1 VLPVIIGSATSAL
14 EQVRETFQQNSAFM
28 LHLNTSTDLPRPMR
42 FVLPII
48 SLFVFSSFAYAQF
61 GQIVGSIYDD
71 ERAPIVGATIKLP
84 ELKRGAV
91 TQSDGSFAINNIPPG
106 RYRIEVSAVGY
117 EPHAATVL
125 VQANKTERLRIVL
138 RSSSVE
144 AQAVEVT
151 ASRRIQEQSDTRTSV
166 LTVDPREAKY
176 KAGGIEDVFRSLQN
190 LPGVTAPNDFSSQLV
205 VRGSGPDQNLILLDN
220 IELFNPY
227 RLYGFISLFN
237 PETISSITLLTG
249 GFPAQYTDRLSAVLD
264 VRNRDGFTGN
274 GYVSGK
280 LNVSITNANV
290 ITEGALPFWN
300 GAWLLSTR
308 RTYYDLIVGPIVRA
322 TGAVDG
328 DVAFPNFRDL
338 QLKLTL
344 YPAQGHKVLANI
356 LTSRDNTEFTSG
368 ANRQTADSVS
378 LVDRSYNDA
387 CGITWQWSPS
397 QRFVTN
403 VGLSYYANYGA
414 NSFGGVGGSALLSSD
429 PNGGP
434 ISNADFKRLQDSLR
448 QIGVDV
454 PTLFSVRGET
464 GFRFQKTSLKIDN
477 SWQLDSLHLLEFGVQ
492 QDWMYTGVVAFLD
505 FDPRLKAIR
514 AANPTAPPLPE
525 SLSDGVSYIRSGIYA
540 QDRWRLTNQLTLTLG
555 ARFDYFALISK
566 AYLAPRL
573 SASYALSPTTTLRAA
588 WGVYYQSPGYEKL
601 FDQQVF
607 LDLTNDNVRSLRAE
621 RAIHNIV
628 GIEHQIARQWLVRVE
643 GYYKGFND
651 LILPKVVEGTVWHV
665 EKIPGLPD
673 SVYRTRDGWT
683 EPVATRGDSLTTI
696 PVNSATGESYGIE
709 ILLQKFAPTSGG
721 GLYGW
726 IAYSFAFAN
735 RYRDGLRIPFNFD
748 RRHTLSIVG
757 GWRISPS
764 LDLSVTFTYGSG
776 FPWTY
781 PVGITPRIVQVRDT
795 TTGQMVGKID
805 TDWRGV
811 IFNVDRGGLANINQG
826 RLPDYHRLDVR
837 VTTYTN
843 WFGWKWSWYLDVIN
857 VYNRQNVVG
866 IFYRVNR
873 DTMELIERR
882 STMFPILPT
891 FGFSV
896 TF

>member
-1 VLPVIIGSATSAL
+1 MNTMRLASLLAITTLLLASTAHTQFARL
-14 EQVRETFQQNSAFM
+14 EGA
-28 LHLNTSTDLPRPMR
+28 
-42 FVLPII
+42 
-48 SLFVFSSFAYAQF
+48 
-61 GQIVGSIYDD
+61 IYDT
-71 ERAPIVGATIKLP
+71 ERSPIVGATIKLP
-84 ELKRGAV
+84 QIKRGTV
-91 TQSDGSFAINNIPPG
+91 SRSDGTFAIANIPAG
-106 RYRIEVSAVGY
+106 TYRVEISAIGY
-117 EPHAATVL
+117 DPYTTTVTVAAG
-125 VQANKTERLRIVL
+125 KTERLRIVL
-138 RSSSVE
+138 RQSSIE
-144 AQAVEVT
+144 ADAVEVT
-151 ASRRIQEQSDTRTSV
+151 ASRRMQEQTDTRTSV
-166 LTVDPREAKY
+166 ITVDPREAKY
-176 KAGGIEDVFRSLQN
+176 KAGGIEDVFRTLQN
-190 LPGVTAPNDFSSQLV
+190 LPGVTAPSDFSSQLV

-264 VRNRDGFTGN
+264 VRNRDGYTGN
-274 GYVSGK
+274 GYIAGK
-280 LNVSITNANV
+280 LNVSITNANI

-338 QLKLTL
+338 QLKVTL
-344 YPAQGHKVLANI
+344 FPAQGHKLTANV

-368 ANRQTADSVS
+368 VNRQSADSIS

-387 CGITWQWSPS
+387 YGIAWQWTPS
-397 QRFVTN
+397 RRFVAN

-414 NSFGGVGGSALLSSD
+414 NSFGGVGGSALLNSN
-429 PNGGP
+429 PNGGTL
-434 ISNADFKRLQDSLR
+434 SKSDFERLQDSLR
-448 QIGVDV
+448 RAGVDV

-464 GFRFQKTSLKIDN
+464 GFRFQKTSLKVDN
-477 SWQLDSLHLLEFGVQ
+477 IWQLDSLHSLEFGLQ
-492 QDWMYTGVVAFLD
+492 QDWLYTGIVAYLD

-525 SLSDGVSYIRSGIYA
+525 SLQDGIDYIRSGLYA
-540 QDRWRLTNQLTLTLG
+540 QDRWRALDRLTLTIG
-555 ARFDYFALISK
+555 ARLDYFALIGK
-566 AYLAPRL
+566 TYLAPRL
-573 SASYALSPTTTLRAA
+573 SASYALTPQTTLRAS

-607 LDLTNDNVRSLRAE
+607 LDLTGDNVRSLRAE

-628 GIEHQIARQWLVRVE
+628 GIEHQFDRRWLARIE
-643 GYYKGFND
+643 GYYKGFSD
-651 LILPKVVEGTVWHV
+651 LILPKVVQGTVWKV

-683 EPVATRGDSLTTI
+683 EPVATIGDSLTTI
-696 PVNSATGESYGIE
+696 PVNSATGESFGIE
-709 ILLQKFAPTSGG
+709 LFLQKFPDPGNRG
-721 GLYGW
+721 FYGW

-735 RYRDGLRIPFNFD
+735 RYRNGLVIPFNFD

-757 GWRISPS
+757 GYRISEK
-764 LDLSVTFTYGSG
+764 LDVSFTFTYGSG

-781 PVGITPRIVQVRDT
+781 PVGIRPRIVQVRDT
-795 TTGQMVGKID
+795 VTGQTVAKLD

-811 IFNVDRGGLANINQG
+811 VFNVDRGGLANINRG

-837 VTTYTN
+837 VTTYTD
-843 WFGWKWSWYLDVIN
+843 WFGWKWSWYLDIIN

-866 IFYRVNR
+866 VFYRVDR
-873 DTMELIERR
+873 ETLQLVERR
-882 STMFPILPT
+882 STMLPILPT
-891 FGFSV
+891 IGFSV

>member
-1 VLPVIIGSATSAL
+1 MHRTLHILFTTAFCLVFVGS
-14 EQVRETFQQNSAFM
+14 V
-28 LHLNTSTDLPRPMR
+28 H
-42 FVLPII
+42 
-48 SLFVFSSFAYAQF
+48 AQF
-61 GQIVGSIYDD
+61 ARIEGSIYDSD
-71 ERAPIVGATIKLP
+71 RMPIVGATIKIP
-84 ELKRGAV
+84 QLKRGAV
-91 TQSDGSFAINNIPPG
+91 TQRDGSFSIADIPAG
-106 RYRIEVSAVGY
+106 TYRIEVSAIGY
-117 EPHAATVL
+117 EAYSATVT
-125 VQANKTERLRIVL
+125 VAPNKTERLRIVL
-138 RSSSVE
+138 RQSSVE

-176 KAGGIEDVFRSLQN
+176 KAGGIEDVFRTLQN
-190 LPGVTAPNDFSSQLV
+190 LPGVTAPSDFSSQLI

-220 IELFNPY
+220 IEIFNPY

-249 GFPAQYTDRLSAVLD
+249 GFGAQYSDRLSAVLD

-274 GYVSGK
+274 GYIAGK
-280 LNVSITNANV
+280 LNVSITNANI

-338 QLKLTL
+338 QLKLTV
-344 YPAQGHKVLANI
+344 YPAQGHKLFANV

-368 ANRQTADSVS
+368 INRQNADSIS

-387 CGITWQWSPS
+387 YGLTWQWTPS
-397 QRFVTN
+397 RTFVAN

-414 NSFGGVGGSALLSSD
+414 NSFGGVGGSALLNSN

-434 ISNADFKRLQDSLR
+434 MSNADFQRLQDSLR
-448 QIGVDV
+448 QAGVDV

-464 GFRFQKTSLKIDN
+464 GFRFHKTSLKVDN
-477 SWQLDSLHLLEFGVQ
+477 SWQLDSTHILEFGIQ
-492 QDWMYTGVVAFLD
+492 QDWIYTGVVAYLD

-525 SLSDGVSYIRSGIYA
+525 SLSDGINYIRSGIYA
-540 QDRWRLTNQLTLTLG
+540 QDRWRPLDRLTLTLG
-555 ARFDYFALISK
+555 ARYDYFALIGK
-566 AYLAPRL
+566 TYLAPRV
-573 SASYALSPTTTLRAA
+573 SASYALSPRTTLRVA
-588 WGVYYQSPGYEKL
+588 WGIYYQSPGYEKL

-607 LDLTNDNVRSLRAE
+607 LDLTSDNVRSLRAE
-621 RAIHNIV
+621 RATHTIV
-628 GIEHQIARQWLVRVE
+628 GIEHQVSPEWLVRLE
-643 GYYKGFND
+643 SYYKGFND
-651 LILPKVVEGTVWHV
+651 LILPKVVQGTVWKV

-683 EPVATRGDSLTTI
+683 SPTPTVGDSLTTI
-696 PVNSATGESYGIE
+696 PVNSATGEAYGIE
-709 ILLQKFAPTSGG
+709 LLVQKFAPTNGG

-764 LDLSVTFTYGSG
+764 LDLSITFTYGSG

-781 PVGITPRIVQVRDT
+781 PVGITPRIVQIRDT
-795 TTGQMVGKID
+795 TTGQMMARID

-811 IFNVDRGGLANINQG
+811 IFNVDRGGLSNINQG
-826 RLPDYHRLDVR
+826 RLPDYHRLDIR
-837 VTTYTN
+837 LTTYTN

-866 IFYRVNR
+866 VFYRVNR
-873 DTMELIERR
+873 ETLELIERR
-882 STMFPILPT
+882 STMLPIVPT
-891 FGFSV
+891 IGFSV

>member
-1 VLPVIIGSATSAL
+1 MQLLLVILLTAGILGAQVQFARL
-14 EQVRETFQQNSAFM
+14 EGT
-28 LHLNTSTDLPRPMR
+28 
-42 FVLPII
+42 
-48 SLFVFSSFAYAQF
+48 
-61 GQIVGSIYDD
+61 IYDT
-71 ERAPIVGATIKLP
+71 ERAPISGATIKLP
-84 ELKRGAV
+84 QLKRGAI
-91 TQSDGSFAINNIPPG
+91 TQRDGSFVIADIPPG
-106 RYRIEVSAVGY
+106 TYQIEVSAVGY
-117 EPHAATVL
+117 DAYATTITLSPATVK
-125 VQANKTERLRIVL
+125 QLRVVL
-138 RSSSVE
+138 RQSSIE

-151 ASRRIQEQSDTRTSV
+151 ASRRLQEQSDTRTSV

-176 KAGGIEDVFRSLQN
+176 KAGGIEDVFRTLQN
-190 LPGVTAPNDFSSQLV
+190 LPGVTAPSDFSSQLI

-220 IELFNPY
+220 IEIFNPY

-249 GFPAQYTDRLSAVLD
+249 GFPAQYSDRLSAVLD
-264 VRNRDGFTGN
+264 VRNRDGYTGN
-274 GYVSGK
+274 GYFSGK

-300 GAWLLSTR
+300 GAWLVSTR

-344 YPAQGHKVLANI
+344 YPAQGHKLFANV

-368 ANRQTADSVS
+368 ANRQTADSLS

-387 CGITWQWSPS
+387 YGISWQWTPS
-397 QRFVTN
+397 KRFVST

-414 NSFGGVGGSALLSSD
+414 NSFGGVGGSALLNSD
-429 PNGGP
+429 PNGGTL
-434 ISNADFKRLQDSLR
+434 SNEDFKRLQDSLR
-448 QIGVDV
+448 QAGVDV

-464 GFRFQKTSLKIDN
+464 GFRFQKTSLKVDN
-477 SWQLDSLHLLEFGVQ
+477 SWQLDSVHLLEFGLQ
-492 QDWMYTGVVAFLD
+492 QDWIYTGVVAYLD

-525 SLSDGVSYIRSGIYA
+525 SLSEGIDYIRSGLYA
-540 QDRWRLTNQLTLTLG
+540 QDRWRAFNKLTLTVG
-555 ARFDYFALISK
+555 ARFDYFALLDKS
-566 AYLAPRL
+566 YLAPRL
-573 SASYALSPTTTLRAA
+573 AASYALSPTTTLRAA
-588 WGVYYQSPGYEKL
+588 WGIYYQSPGYEKL

-607 LDLTNDNVRSLRAE
+607 LDLTSENVRSLRAE
-621 RAIHNIV
+621 RATHTIA
-628 GIEHQIARQWLVRVE
+628 GIEHQINPQWLVRME
-643 GYYKGFND
+643 GYYKGFSD
-651 LILPKVVEGTVWHV
+651 LILPKVVQGTVWKV

-683 EPVATRGDSLTTI
+683 NPVATIGDSLTTI

-709 ILLQKFAPTSGG
+709 LLVQKFAPTNGG

-735 RYRDGLRIPFNFD
+735 RYRGGLRIPFNFD

-795 TTGQMVGKID
+795 ISGQMTAKID

-873 DTMELIERR
+873 ETLELIERR
-882 STMFPILPT
+882 STMLPILPT
-891 FGFSV
+891 IGFSV

>member
-1 VLPVIIGSATSAL
+1 MHRTLHILFIVIFCLVFVGSV
-14 EQVRETFQQNSAFM
+14 Q
-28 LHLNTSTDLPRPMR
+28 
-42 FVLPII
+42 
-48 SLFVFSSFAYAQF
+48 AQF
-61 GQIVGSIYDD
+61 ARIEGSIYDS
-71 ERAPIVGATIKLP
+71 ERMPIAGATIKIP
-84 ELKRGAV
+84 QLKRGAI
-91 TQSDGSFAINNIPPG
+91 TQRDGSFALADIPAG
-106 RYRIEVSAVGY
+106 TYRIEVSAIGY
-117 EPHAATVL
+117 EAYSATVT
-125 VQANKTERLRIVL
+125 VAPNKTERLRIVL
-138 RSSSVE
+138 RQSSVE

-176 KAGGIEDVFRSLQN
+176 KAGGIEDVFRTLQN
-190 LPGVTAPNDFSSQLV
+190 LPGVTASSDFSSQLI

-220 IELFNPY
+220 IEIFNPY

-249 GFPAQYTDRLSAVLD
+249 GFGAQYTDRLSAVLD

-274 GYVSGK
+274 GYFAGK
-280 LNVSITNANV
+280 LNVSITNANI

-308 RTYYDLIVGPIVRA
+308 RTYYDLLVGPIVRA

-338 QLKLTL
+338 QLKLTV
-344 YPAQGHKVLANI
+344 YPASGHKLFANV

-368 ANRQTADSVS
+368 INRQSADSIS

-387 CGITWQWSPS
+387 YGLTWQWTPS
-397 QRFVTN
+397 RTFVAN

-414 NSFGGVGGSALLSSD
+414 NSFGGVGGSALLNSD

-448 QIGVDV
+448 QAGVDV

-464 GFRFQKTSLKIDN
+464 GFRFQKTSLKVDN
-477 SWQLDSLHLLEFGVQ
+477 SWQLDSTHILEFGIQ
-492 QDWMYTGVVAFLD
+492 QDWIYTGVVAYLD

-525 SLSDGVSYIRSGIYA
+525 SLSEGINYIRSGIYA
-540 QDRWRLTNQLTLTLG
+540 QDRWRPLDRLTLTLG
-555 ARFDYFALISK
+555 ARYDYFALIGK
-566 AYLAPRL
+566 TYLAPRV
-573 SASYALSPTTTLRAA
+573 SASYALSPRTTLRAA
-588 WGVYYQSPGYEKL
+588 WGIYYQSPGYEKL

-607 LDLTNDNVRSLRAE
+607 LDLTSENVRSLRAE
-621 RAIHNIV
+621 RATHSIV
-628 GIEHQIARQWLVRVE
+628 GIEHQVSPEWLVRLE
-643 GYYKGFND
+643 SYYKGFND
-651 LILPKVVEGTVWHV
+651 LILPKVVQGTVWKV

-683 EPVATRGDSLTTI
+683 NPMPTVGDSLTTI
-696 PVNSATGESYGIE
+696 PVNSATGEAYGIE
-709 ILLQKFAPTSGG
+709 LLVQKFAPTNGG
-721 GLYGW
+721 GFYGW

-764 LDLSVTFTYGSG
+764 LDLSITFTYGSG

-781 PVGITPRIVQVRDT
+781 PVGITPRIVQIRDT
-795 TTGQMVGKID
+795 TTGQMMAKID

-811 IFNVDRGGLANINQG
+811 IFNVDRGGLSNINQG
-826 RLPDYHRLDVR
+826 RLPDYHRLDIR
-837 VTTYTN
+837 LTTYTN

-866 IFYRVNR
+866 VFYRVNR
-873 DTMELIERR
+873 ETLELIERR
-882 STMFPILPT
+882 STMLPIVPT
-891 FGFSV
+891 IGFSV

>member
-1 VLPVIIGSATSAL
+1 
-14 EQVRETFQQNSAFM
+14 M
-28 LHLNTSTDLPRPMR
+28 NTMRLASLLAITTLLLAST
-42 FVLPII
+42 
-48 SLFVFSSFAYAQF
+48 AHAQF
-61 GQIVGSIYDD
+61 ARLEGAIYDT
-71 ERAPIVGATIKLP
+71 ERSPIVGATIKLP
-84 ELKRGAV
+84 QIKRGTV
-91 TQSDGSFAINNIPPG
+91 SRSDGTFAIANIPAG
-106 RYRIEVSAVGY
+106 TYRVEISAIGY
-117 EPHAATVL
+117 DPYTTTVTVAAG
-125 VQANKTERLRIVL
+125 KTERLRIVL
-138 RSSSVE
+138 RQSSIE
-144 AQAVEVT
+144 ADAVEVT
-151 ASRRIQEQSDTRTSV
+151 ASRRMQEQTDTRTSV
-166 LTVDPREAKY
+166 ITVDPREAKY
-176 KAGGIEDVFRSLQN
+176 KAGGIEDVFRTLQN
-190 LPGVTAPNDFSSQLV
+190 LPGVTAPSDFSSQLV

-264 VRNRDGFTGN
+264 VRNRDGYTGN
-274 GYVSGK
+274 GYFAGK
-280 LNVSITNANV
+280 LNVSITNANI

-338 QLKLTL
+338 QLKVTL
-344 YPAQGHKVLANI
+344 FPAQGHKLTANV

-368 ANRQTADSVS
+368 VNRQSADSIS

-387 CGITWQWSPS
+387 YGIAWQWTPS
-397 QRFVTN
+397 RRFVAN

-414 NSFGGVGGSALLSSD
+414 NSFGGVGGSAQLNSN
-429 PNGGP
+429 PNGGTL
-434 ISNADFKRLQDSLR
+434 SKSDFERLQDSLR
-448 QIGVDV
+448 RAGVDV

-464 GFRFQKTSLKIDN
+464 GFRFQKTSLKVDN
-477 SWQLDSLHLLEFGVQ
+477 IWQLDSLHSLEFGLQ
-492 QDWMYTGVVAFLD
+492 QDWLYTGIVAYLD

-525 SLSDGVSYIRSGIYA
+525 SLQDGIDYIRSGLYA
-540 QDRWRLTNQLTLTLG
+540 QDRWRALDRLTLTIG
-555 ARFDYFALISK
+555 ARLDYFALIGK
-566 AYLAPRL
+566 TYLAPRL
-573 SASYALSPTTTLRAA
+573 SASYALTPQTTLRAS

-607 LDLTNDNVRSLRAE
+607 LDLTGDNVRSLRAE

-628 GIEHQIARQWLVRVE
+628 GIEHQFDRRWLARIE
-643 GYYKGFND
+643 GYYKGFSD
-651 LILPKVVEGTVWHV
+651 LILPKVVQGTVWKV

-683 EPVATRGDSLTTI
+683 EPVATIGDSLTTI
-696 PVNSATGESYGIE
+696 PINSATGESFGIE
-709 ILLQKFAPTSGG
+709 LFLQKFPDPGNRG
-721 GLYGW
+721 FYGW

-735 RYRDGLRIPFNFD
+735 RYRDGLVIPFNFD

-757 GWRISPS
+757 GYRISEK
-764 LDLSVTFTYGSG
+764 LDVSFTFTYGSG

-781 PVGITPRIVQVRDT
+781 PVGIRPRIVQVRDT
-795 TTGQMVGKID
+795 VTGQTVAKLD

-811 IFNVDRGGLANINQG
+811 VFNVDRGGLANINRG

-837 VTTYTN
+837 VTTYTD
-843 WFGWKWSWYLDVIN
+843 WFGWKWSWYLDIIN

-866 IFYRVNR
+866 VFYRVDR
-873 DTMELIERR
+873 ETLQLVERR
-882 STMFPILPT
+882 STMLPILPT
-891 FGFSV
+891 IGFSV

>member
-1 VLPVIIGSATSAL
+1 MQLLLVILLTAGILGAQVQFARL
-14 EQVRETFQQNSAFM
+14 EGT
-28 LHLNTSTDLPRPMR
+28 
-42 FVLPII
+42 
-48 SLFVFSSFAYAQF
+48 
-61 GQIVGSIYDD
+61 IYDT
-71 ERAPIVGATIKLP
+71 ERAPISGATIKLP
-84 ELKRGAV
+84 QLKRGAI
-91 TQSDGSFAINNIPPG
+91 TQRDGSFVIADIPPG
-106 RYRIEVSAVGY
+106 TYQIEVSAVGY
-117 EPHAATVL
+117 DAYATTITLSPATVK
-125 VQANKTERLRIVL
+125 QLRVVL
-138 RSSSVE
+138 RQSSIE

-151 ASRRIQEQSDTRTSV
+151 ASRRLQEQSDTRTSV

-176 KAGGIEDVFRSLQN
+176 KAGGIEDVFRTLQN
-190 LPGVTAPNDFSSQLV
+190 LPGVTAPSDFSSQLI

-220 IELFNPY
+220 IEIFNPY

-249 GFPAQYTDRLSAVLD
+249 GFPAQYSDRLSAVLD
-264 VRNRDGFTGN
+264 VRNRDGYTGN
-274 GYVSGK
+274 GYFSGK

-300 GAWLLSTR
+300 GAWLVSTR

-344 YPAQGHKVLANI
+344 YPAQGHKLFANV

-368 ANRQTADSVS
+368 ANRQTADSLS

-387 CGITWQWSPS
+387 YGISWQWTPS
-397 QRFVTN
+397 KRFVST

-414 NSFGGVGGSALLSSD
+414 NSFGGVGGSALLNSD
-429 PNGGP
+429 PNGGTL
-434 ISNADFKRLQDSLR
+434 SNEDFKRLQDSLR
-448 QIGVDV
+448 QAGVDV

-464 GFRFQKTSLKIDN
+464 GFRFQKTSLKVDN
-477 SWQLDSLHLLEFGVQ
+477 SWQLDSVHLLEFGLQ
-492 QDWMYTGVVAFLD
+492 QDWIYTGVVAYLD

-525 SLSDGVSYIRSGIYA
+525 SLSEGIDYIRSGLYA
-540 QDRWRLTNQLTLTLG
+540 QDRWRAFNKLTLTVG
-555 ARFDYFALISK
+555 ARFDYFALLDKS
-566 AYLAPRL
+566 YLAPRL
-573 SASYALSPTTTLRAA
+573 AASYALSPTTTLRAA
-588 WGVYYQSPGYEKL
+588 WGIYYQSPGYEKL

-607 LDLTNDNVRSLRAE
+607 LDLTSENVRSLRAE
-621 RAIHNIV
+621 RATHTIA
-628 GIEHQIARQWLVRVE
+628 GIEHQINPQWLVRME
-643 GYYKGFND
+643 GYYKGFSD
-651 LILPKVVEGTVWHV
+651 LILPKVVRGTVWKV

-683 EPVATRGDSLTTI
+683 NPVATIGDSLTTI

-709 ILLQKFAPTSGG
+709 LLVQKFAPTNGG

-795 TTGQMVGKID
+795 ISGQMTAKID

-873 DTMELIERR
+873 ETLELIERR
-882 STMFPILPT
+882 STMLPILPT
-891 FGFSV
+891 IGFSV

>member
-1 VLPVIIGSATSAL
+1 
-14 EQVRETFQQNSAFM
+14 M
-28 LHLNTSTDLPRPMR
+28 NTMRLASLLAITTLLLAST
-42 FVLPII
+42 
-48 SLFVFSSFAYAQF
+48 AHAQF
-61 GQIVGSIYDD
+61 ARLEGAIYDT
-71 ERAPIVGATIKLP
+71 ERSPIVGATIKLP
-84 ELKRGAV
+84 QIKRGTV
-91 TQSDGSFAINNIPPG
+91 SRSDGTFAIANIPAG
-106 RYRIEVSAVGY
+106 TYRVEISAIGY
-117 EPHAATVL
+117 DPYTTTVTVAAG
-125 VQANKTERLRIVL
+125 KTERLRIVL
-138 RSSSVE
+138 RQSSIE
-144 AQAVEVT
+144 ADAVEVT
-151 ASRRIQEQSDTRTSV
+151 ASRRMQEQTDTRTSV
-166 LTVDPREAKY
+166 ITVDPREAKY
-176 KAGGIEDVFRSLQN
+176 KAGGIEDVFRTLQN
-190 LPGVTAPNDFSSQLV
+190 LPGVTAPSDFSSQLV

-264 VRNRDGFTGN
+264 VRNRDGYTGN
-274 GYVSGK
+274 GYFAGK
-280 LNVSITNANV
+280 LNVSITNANI

-338 QLKLTL
+338 QLKVTL
-344 YPAQGHKVLANI
+344 FPAQGHKLTANV

-368 ANRQTADSVS
+368 VNRQSADSIS

-387 CGITWQWSPS
+387 YGIAWQWTPS
-397 QRFVTN
+397 RRFVAN

-414 NSFGGVGGSALLSSD
+414 NSFGGVGGSAQLNSN
-429 PNGGP
+429 PNGGTL
-434 ISNADFKRLQDSLR
+434 SKSDFERLQDSLR
-448 QIGVDV
+448 RAGVDV

-464 GFRFQKTSLKIDN
+464 GFRFQKTSLKVDN
-477 SWQLDSLHLLEFGVQ
+477 IWQLDSLHALEFGLQ
-492 QDWMYTGVVAFLD
+492 QDWLYTGIVAYLD

-525 SLSDGVSYIRSGIYA
+525 SLQDGIDYIRSGLYA
-540 QDRWRLTNQLTLTLG
+540 QDRWRALDRLTLTIG
-555 ARFDYFALISK
+555 ARLDYFALIGK
-566 AYLAPRL
+566 TYLAPRL
-573 SASYALSPTTTLRAA
+573 SASYALTPQTTLRAS

-607 LDLTNDNVRSLRAE
+607 LDLTGDNVRSLRAE

-628 GIEHQIARQWLVRVE
+628 GIEHQFDRRWLARIE
-643 GYYKGFND
+643 GYYKGFSD
-651 LILPKVVEGTVWHV
+651 LILPKVVQGTVWKV

-683 EPVATRGDSLTTI
+683 EPVATIGDSLTTI
-696 PVNSATGESYGIE
+696 PINSATGESFGIE
-709 ILLQKFAPTSGG
+709 LFLQKFPDPGNRG
-721 GLYGW
+721 FYGW

-735 RYRDGLRIPFNFD
+735 RYRDGLVIPFNFD

-757 GWRISPS
+757 GYRISEK
-764 LDLSVTFTYGSG
+764 LDVSFTFTYGSG

-781 PVGITPRIVQVRDT
+781 PVGIRPRIVQVRDT
-795 TTGQMVGKID
+795 VTGQTVAKLD

-811 IFNVDRGGLANINQG
+811 VFNVDRGGLANINRG

-837 VTTYTN
+837 VTTYTD
-843 WFGWKWSWYLDVIN
+843 WFGWKWSWYLDIIN

-866 IFYRVNR
+866 VFYRVDR
-873 DTMELIERR
+873 ETLQLVERR
-882 STMFPILPT
+882 STMLPILPT
-891 FGFSV
+891 IGFSV

>member
-1 VLPVIIGSATSAL
+1 MNTMRLASLLAITTLLLAATA
-14 EQVRETFQQNSAFM
+14 
-28 LHLNTSTDLPRPMR
+28 H
-42 FVLPII
+42 
-48 SLFVFSSFAYAQF
+48 AQF
-61 GQIVGSIYDD
+61 ARLEGAIYDT
-71 ERAPIVGATIKLP
+71 ERSPIVGATIKLP
-84 ELKRGAV
+84 QIKRGTV
-91 TQSDGSFAINNIPPG
+91 SRSDGTFAIANIPAG
-106 RYRIEVSAVGY
+106 TYRVEISAIGY
-117 EPHAATVL
+117 APYTTTVTVAAG
-125 VQANKTERLRIVL
+125 KTERLRIVL
-138 RSSSVE
+138 RQSSIE
-144 AQAVEVT
+144 ADAVEVT
-151 ASRRIQEQSDTRTSV
+151 ASRRMQEQTDTRTSV
-166 LTVDPREAKY
+166 ITVDPREAKY
-176 KAGGIEDVFRSLQN
+176 KAGGIEDVFRTLQN
-190 LPGVTAPNDFSSQLV
+190 LPGVTAPSDFSSQLV

-264 VRNRDGFTGN
+264 VRNRDGYTGN
-274 GYVSGK
+274 GYFAGK
-280 LNVSITNANV
+280 LNVSITNANI

-338 QLKLTL
+338 QLKVTL
-344 YPAQGHKVLANI
+344 FPAQGHKLTANV

-368 ANRQTADSVS
+368 VNRQSADSIS

-387 CGITWQWSPS
+387 YGIAWQWTPS
-397 QRFVTN
+397 RRFVAN

-414 NSFGGVGGSALLSSD
+414 NSFGGVGGSALLNSN
-429 PNGGP
+429 PNGGTL
-434 ISNADFKRLQDSLR
+434 SKSDFERLQDSLR
-448 QIGVDV
+448 RAGVDV

-464 GFRFQKTSLKIDN
+464 GFRFQKTSLKVDN
-477 SWQLDSLHLLEFGVQ
+477 IWQLDSLHALEFGLQ
-492 QDWMYTGVVAFLD
+492 QDWLYTGIVAYLD

-525 SLSDGVSYIRSGIYA
+525 SLQDGIDYIRSGLYA
-540 QDRWRLTNQLTLTLG
+540 QDRWRALDRLTLTIG
-555 ARFDYFALISK
+555 ARLDYFALIGK
-566 AYLAPRL
+566 TYLAPRL
-573 SASYALSPTTTLRAA
+573 SASYALTPQTTLRAS

-607 LDLTNDNVRSLRAE
+607 LDLTGDNVRSLRAE

-628 GIEHQIARQWLVRVE
+628 GIEHQFDRRWLARIE
-643 GYYKGFND
+643 GYYKGFSD
-651 LILPKVVEGTVWHV
+651 LILPKVVQGTVWKV

-673 SVYRTRDGWT
+673 SVYRTRNGWT
-683 EPVATRGDSLTTI
+683 EPVATIGDALTTI
-696 PVNSATGESYGIE
+696 PVNSATGESFGIE
-709 ILLQKFAPTSGG
+709 LFLQKFPDPGNRG
-721 GLYGW
+721 FYGW

-735 RYRDGLRIPFNFD
+735 RYRDGLVIPFNFD

-757 GWRISPS
+757 GYRISEK
-764 LDLSVTFTYGSG
+764 LDVSFTFTYGSG

-781 PVGITPRIVQVRDT
+781 PVGIRPRIVQVRDT
-795 TTGQMVGKID
+795 VTGQTVAKLD

-811 IFNVDRGGLANINQG
+811 VFDVDRGGLANINRG

-837 VTTYTN
+837 VTTYTD
-843 WFGWKWSWYLDVIN
+843 WFGWKWSWYLDIIN

-866 IFYRVNR
+866 VFYRVDR
-873 DTMELIERR
+873 ETLQLVERR
-882 STMFPILPT
+882 STMLPILPT
-891 FGFSV
+891 IGFSV